1 MRILVADD
9 DPINRRLLESFLV
22 KWDYEVVLACDGNE
36 AWNILT
42 QKDAPKLAI
51 LDWMMPGLDGTQVCR
66 RIRNRS
72 SESYVYIVLLTA
84 KFQKADII
92 EGLDAGADDY
102 LSKPFDANELRAR
115 LWTGMRVLGL
125 EKRLRAA
132 YENLLFHAAH
142 DSLTG
147 GWNRVAIL
155 ETLRTEV
162 ARAQRQGTALSIIM
176 ADLDHFKQV
185 NDTYGHLAGD
195 EVLRETARRMQIC
208 VRPYDVVGRYGGE
221 EFLIV
226 IPQCDFSVAPSRAEE
241 LRAAIASTPMDTSK
255 GAVPVTV
262 SLGVAIGGGAIPVD
276 EESLLRNA
284 DEALYQ
290 AKHAGRNQAVIFQKD
305 EQRCPAPG
313 EDPSADKV
321 LVQG

>member
-1 MRILVADD
+1 VKILVADD
-9 DPINRRLLESFLV
+9 DPINRRLLEAFLV
-22 KWDYEVVLACDGNE
+22 KWNYEVVLACDGNE
-36 AWNILT
+36 AWNILS

-51 LDWMMPGLDGTQVCR
+51 LDWMMPGLDGTQICR

-72 SESYVYIVLLTA
+72 GESYVYVLLLTA

-102 LSKPFDANELRAR
+102 LAKPFDANELRAR
-115 LWTGMRVLGL
+115 LWTGLRVLGL
-125 EKRLRAA
+125 EKRLRSA

-162 ARAQRQGTALSIIM
+162 ARAQRQGTALSVMM

-185 NDTYGHLAGD
+185 NDTYGHLTGD
-195 EVLRETARRMQIC
+195 EVLRETAKRMQAC
-208 VRPYDVVGRYGGE
+208 VRSYDAVGRYGGE

-226 IPQCDFSVAPSRAEE
+226 MPLCDVSVAPSRAEE
-241 LRAAIASTPMDTSK
+241 LRAAISSTPMDTPK

-262 SLGVAIGGGAIPVD
+262 SLGVAIGEGAMSMDV
-276 EESLLRNA
+276 ESLLRNA

-290 AKHAGRNQAVIFQKD
+290 AKQAGRNRVVVYQIDQ
-305 EQRCPAPG
+305 ERLPASG
-313 EDPSADKV
+313 EHPSADKI
-321 LVQG
+321 LVEG